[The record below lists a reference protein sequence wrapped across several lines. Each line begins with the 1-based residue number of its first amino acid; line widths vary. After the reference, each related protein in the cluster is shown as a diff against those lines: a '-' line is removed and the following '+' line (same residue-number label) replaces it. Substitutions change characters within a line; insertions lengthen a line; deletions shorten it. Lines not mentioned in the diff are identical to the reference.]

1 MLKITIFFST
11 LLFASG
17 AVFYLPD
24 LSHLDD
30 NDVTKEAK
38 FNSRKVEQRRFE
50 DVFVLEMNE
59 EGLDLRTLR
68 VADEKETVIFE
79 RVVGP
84 MIEAFKCRPAKNL
97 TRNPAAQTT
106 SKSERKGNA
115 NEMRNKKIKQAML
128 RLINKFTMSIKSDPD
143 AFITDSASSEAN
155 GPSLA
160 LYIQGVFTSLMVSSD
175 RKEWHFFIPPP
186 SPLPAWLYRNHDA
199 PSVDIPDDVR
209 DQLFEKLLH
218 LLHMFLSFP
227 L

>member
-1 MLKITIFFST
+1 MLKIPIFFST
-11 LLFASG
+11 LLFAPG
-17 AVFYLPD
+17 AVFNLPD
-24 LSHLDD
+24 LTHLDD
-30 NDVTKEAK
+30 NDVTKEVK
-38 FNSRKVEQRRFE
+38 FNSRKVEPRRFE
-50 DVFVLEMNE
+50 DIFVLEMNE

-97 TRNPAAQTT
+97 TRNPAEQTT
-106 SKSERKGNA
+106 SLHRNA
-115 NEMRNKKIKQAML
+115 NERRNKKIKQEML

-160 LYIQGVFTSLMVSSD
+160 LYIQGLFTSLMVSSD

-227 L
+227 V